1 VISLLKK
8 LLAAMFALLCVFML
22 CACANQTSD
31 PDNKVQDSDISDEM
45 QQNPADVDIPP
56 VSDPGP
62 DPVTDPVEDP
72 APVPDD
78 EKDMQVS
85 LEEVR
90 AAILD
95 QLSINDPLLLET
107 DMLEGLY
114 GITADMLKQS
124 ASFVTMS
131 GTFPD
136 EVILTEAVDD
146 AAAEAVAAALQKRL
160 DEVMVQSKTY
170 DAENY
175 EAAQQCKVSRNG
187 LFVALI
193 LSPKQGD
200 MVSVYEGFVS

>member
-95 QLSINDPLLLET
+95 QLSINDPLLLDLSGFEWRLRRMGRVISDNGSPRRT
-107 DMLEGLY
+107 SGPAWTRPRRPLLPGPDGGCGLQRARSAPP
-114 GITADMLKQS
+114 GTAS
-124 ASFVTMS
+124 RS
-131 GTFPD
+131 GCFPP
-136 EVILTEAVDD
+136 
-146 AAAEAVAAALQKRL
+146 Q
-160 DEVMVQSKTY
+160 
-170 DAENY
+170 
-175 EAAQQCKVSRNG
+175 G
-187 LFVALI
+187 G
-193 LSPKQGD
+193 SPL
-200 MVSVYEGFVS
+200 